1 MPYDTPYTG
10 NLKRNDTIGLNK
22 TERDLQTKGASFWL
36 QGGRSGRGG
45 RVREFKMD
53 IFTLL

>member
-1 MPYDTPYTG
+1 MPYDTPYTV